1 MPKTNKD
8 ISVLYIDDEINNL
21 SSFKATFRREF
32 QVFTAENAKI
42 AKEILKD
49 HDVHIII
56 SDQRMPEMTGIEFFQ
71 NIIDEYPEPIRILIT
86 GYSDIQAV
94 IDAINKGSVYK
105 YLSKPWGEEQMKAD
119 IREAHYVYTLRQD
132 QMEMTDKLID
142 VNRKLEFIARQN
154 LLS

>member
-94 IDAINKGSVYK
+94 IECRN
-105 YLSKPWGEEQMKAD
+105 
-119 IREAHYVYTLRQD
+119 IRL
-132 QMEMTDKLID
+132 
-142 VNRKLEFIARQN
+142 
-154 LLS
+154 